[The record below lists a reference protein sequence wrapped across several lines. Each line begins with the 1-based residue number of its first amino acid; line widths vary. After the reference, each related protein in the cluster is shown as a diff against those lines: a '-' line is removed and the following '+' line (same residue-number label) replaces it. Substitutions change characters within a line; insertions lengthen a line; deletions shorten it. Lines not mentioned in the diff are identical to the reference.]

1 MKRIFLIGLLAIL
14 GACSQAP
21 NQGQAQGGFVGTDV
35 TGADFPKPLALTDH
49 TGKKRTMSD
58 FAGKVVVLF
67 FGYTH
72 CPDVCPTTMA
82 DLRQT
87 MKLLGDKSD
96 QVQVLFVT
104 VDPQRDTQEV
114 LAQFVPAFDKRFI
127 GMWGSQQ
134 EIAETLANFKI
145 YASKVEDS
153 GKSGYTIDHSAGTYV
168 FDKQGKIRLY
178 LEYGQKP
185 ANIAS
190 DLSKLLG

>member
-1 MKRIFLIGLLAIL
+1 MKRLLLMGLFVLL
-14 GACSQAP
+14 SACGQSS
-21 NQGQAQGGFVGTDV
+21 NQSDAKNGFVGTDI
-35 TGADFPKPLALTDH
+35 TGADFSKPLALTDH
-49 TGKKRTMSD
+49 AGKKHTMSD

-82 DLRQT
+82 DLKQA

-114 LAQFVPAFDKRFI
+114 LAQFVPSFDKRFI
-127 GMWGSQQ
+127 GLWGN
-134 EIAETLANFKI
+134 EAETAAALSSFKI

-178 LEYGQKP
+178 MEYGQKP
-185 ANIAS
+185 ADIAS
-190 DLSKLLG
+190 DLSKLL

>member
-1 MKRIFLIGLLAIL
+1 MKRLLLMGLFVLL
-14 GACSQAP
+14 SACGQSN
-21 NQGQAQGGFVGTDV
+21 NQSDAKNGFVGTDI
-35 TGADFPKPLALTDH
+35 TGADFSKPLALTDH
-49 TGKKRTMSD
+49 AGKKRTMSD

-82 DLRQT
+82 DLKQA
-87 MKLLGDKSD
+87 MKLLSDKSD

-114 LAQFVPAFDKRFI
+114 LAQFVPSFDKRFI
-127 GMWGSQQ
+127 GLWGN
-134 EIAETLANFKI
+134 EAETAAALSSFKI
-145 YASKVEDS
+145 YASKVEGS

-178 LEYGQKP
+178 MEYGQKP
-185 ANIAS
+185 ADIAS
-190 DLSKLLG
+190 DLGMLL

>member
-1 MKRIFLIGLLAIL
+1 MKRLLLMGLFVLL
-14 GACSQAP
+14 SACGQSN
-21 NQGQAQGGFVGTDV
+21 NQSDAKNGFVGTDI
-35 TGADFPKPLALTDH
+35 TGADFSKPLALTDH

-82 DLRQT
+82 DLKQA

-114 LAQFVPAFDKRFI
+114 LAQFVPSFDKRFI
-127 GMWGSQQ
+127 GLWGN
-134 EIAETLANFKI
+134 EAETAAALSSFKI

-178 LEYGQKP
+178 MEYGQKP
-185 ANIAS
+185 ADIAS
-190 DLSKLLG
+190 DLGMLL

>member
-1 MKRIFLIGLLAIL
+1 MKRLLLMGLFVLL
-14 GACSQAP
+14 SACGQSN
-21 NQGQAQGGFVGTDV
+21 NQSDTKNGFVGTDI
-35 TGADFPKPLALTDH
+35 TGADFSKPLALTDH
-49 TGKKRTMSD
+49 AGKKRTMSD

-82 DLRQT
+82 DLKQA

-114 LAQFVPAFDKRFI
+114 LAQFVPSFDKRFI
-127 GMWGSQQ
+127 GLWGN
-134 EIAETLANFKI
+134 EAETAAALSSFKI

-178 LEYGQKP
+178 MEYGQKP
-185 ANIAS
+185 ADIAS
-190 DLSKLLG
+190 DLGMLL